1 MTAFYLNHWCTVY
14 SAICMLSKK
23 VLWENVTVNEFLA
36 QLFDSESAM
45 EENVSETE
53 YCVEEDLGFEEFSSD
68 ETEC

>member
-1 MTAFYLNHWCTVY
+1 
-14 SAICMLSKK
+14 MLSKN

-36 QLFDSESAM
+36 QVFDSESAM